1 MTDVSTVMIQSM
13 LDGLHND
20 AGFYHLAQS
29 VYTPADAQYL
39 YYQGCL
45 DRIDQMIKS
54 LNIILE
60 VVCDDADGQG
70 HDPAPVSCV
79 V

>member
-1 MTDVSTVMIQSM
+1 MTDVSIVMIRSM

-29 VYTPADAQYL
+29 VYTPSDAQYL

-45 DRIDQMIKS
+45 DRIDQTIRN
-54 LNIILE
+54 LEIILE
-60 VVCDDADGQG
+60 SAGYDAD
-70 HDPAPVSCV
+70 
-79 V
+79 